1 MRLQEKTLNLGNLQ
15 LSDLK
20 RIRRAEVEGQAEW
33 DGLQEHIGA
42 LEEERINRLSAAA
55 YLDEIPWI
63 RLASL
68 KKSIEEIASQL
79 KVRKEWIER
88 HLSWYPALRAADR
101 RILTATADGETG
113 GLQHGI
119 DLISDLLVSIEEEEE
134 ASR

>member
-1 MRLQEKTLNLGNLQ
+1 MRLQEKTLN
-15 LSDLK
+15 
-20 RIRRAEVEGQAEW
+20 
-33 DGLQEHIGA
+33 
-42 LEEERINRLSAAA
+42 
-55 YLDEIPWI
+55 
-63 RLASL
+63 L

-88 HLSWYPALRAADR
+88 HLSSYPALRAADR